1 MLLKHSFKAM
11 LMLSLVI
18 IVSCKKSDQN
28 TMSFHD
34 VEAVYYNNSN
44 VMVLFRVGDAFTGL
58 PPKDIKAGSENL
70 IEVYEDGEKLS
81 SSEGGN
87 SSVSTPTTF
96 IVDLLVL
103 VDVSGSVESKIATVK
118 SSLKNFIT
126 TLKTKTAGK
135 TVRLSIRTFDGSEET
150 KLITDF
156 TSLDDANSKVNLIQP
171 GEDKSTNLHGAIVES
186 ADILAAHE
194 VSGEAHASLKKKGF
208 IIFTDGK
215 DQAARATLAE
225 ANSALVEIKKEAEF
239 VYGVAVQGES
249 YGQNFLSNFGSQGV
263 NYFLVDKNFTDLN
276 SKFNS
281 IVDNLDALAKSY
293 RVAKICSPKRNG
305 VHYISLKVTGSPYAS
320 KYIEFNANGFSGGC
334 NVDKSV
340 QWVNPTTN
348 KYLSTSALLT
358 SSEMTTAKDLY
369 SKVKIGSSSIYF
381 RKDARSPSARGGW
394 VSNYSSFNGSSVA
407 CHLYFPEGASP
418 VAAGTDM
425 TIADF
430 ASYNGIYNEGG
441 QFIGANFVARKS
453 NGEVYLLQCR
463 EVGPLNTSS
472 SLESVDFNF

>member
-1 MLLKHSFKAM
+1 MLLKHSFKAV

-58 PPKDIKAGSENL
+58 PPKDIKAGSESL

-186 ADILAAHE
+186 ADILAAHQ

-208 IIFTDGK
+208 IVFTDGK

-225 ANSALVEIKKEAEF
+225 
-239 VYGVAVQGES
+239 
-249 YGQNFLSNFGSQGV
+249 
-263 NYFLVDKNFTDLN
+263 D
-276 SKFNS
+276 
-281 IVDNLDALAKSY
+281 
-293 RVAKICSPKRNG
+293 
-305 VHYISLKVTGSPYAS
+305 
-320 KYIEFNANGFSGGC
+320 
-334 NVDKSV
+334 
-340 QWVNPTTN
+340 
-348 KYLSTSALLT
+348 
-358 SSEMTTAKDLY
+358 
-369 SKVKIGSSSIYF
+369 
-381 RKDARSPSARGGW
+381 
-394 VSNYSSFNGSSVA
+394 
-407 CHLYFPEGASP
+407 
-418 VAAGTDM
+418 
-425 TIADF
+425 
-430 ASYNGIYNEGG
+430 
-441 QFIGANFVARKS
+441 
-453 NGEVYLLQCR
+453 
-463 EVGPLNTSS
+463 
-472 SLESVDFNF
+472 